1 MSANTELLAVL
12 WASHHRL
19 DDATRPLTDDE
30 IAGPSYCTDWST
42 AQVLSHVGSGAQIF
56 GLLLDA
62 GLAGAETPGR
72 EEFSRIWDVWNA
84 MSPTEQARNSLIADS
99 AFLQRVDA
107 VPGAQLD
114 SLQMTLFGS
123 PADANRLLGMRIS
136 EHAIHTWDVIVIRDP
151 SAEVAPDAVA
161 SMIDRLDQVAGR
173 SGKPEHGP
181 LELDITTTD
190 PDRTFRLSV
199 SDAVTLTP
207 AGTASAAATGPA
219 TAKVL
224 MPAAALVRLV
234 YGRLD
239 PEHTPAAIEVDG
251 VGLDTLRDVFPG
263 F

>member
-1 MSANTELLAVL
+1 MSTNTELLAVL

-19 DDATRPLTDDE
+19 DDATRALTDDQ
-30 IAGPSYCTDWST
+30 IAGPSYCSDWST

-72 EEFSRIWDVWNA
+72 EEMARIWDVWNA

-107 VPGAQLD
+107 VSGAQLD

-173 SGKPEHGP
+173 SVKPEHGP

>member
-1 MSANTELLAVL
+1 MSANTELLTVL

-19 DDATRPLTDDE
+19 DAAARPLTDDQ

-42 AQVLSHVGSGAQIF
+42 AQVLSHIGSGAQIF

-72 EEFSRIWDVWNA
+72 EEFARIWDVWNA

-107 VPGAQLD
+107 VPEAQLN
-114 SLQMTLFGS
+114 SLQMTLFGA
-123 PADANRLLGMRIS
+123 PADANRLLGMRLS
-136 EHAIHTWDVIVIRDP
+136 EHAIHTWDVVVIRDP
-151 SAEVAPDAVA
+151 SAEVAADAVA
-161 SMIDRLDQVAGR
+161 SMIDRLDQVAAR
-173 SGKPEHGP
+173 SGKPERGP
-181 LELDITTTD
+181 LEVDITTTG

-199 SDAVTLTP
+199 SDAVTLAP
-207 AGTASAAATGPA
+207 AGASTAATIGPA
-219 TAKVL
+219 TAKVR

-239 PEHTPAAIEVDG
+239 SGHTPATVEADG
-251 VGLDTLRDVFPG
+251 VSLETLRDIFPG
-263 F
+263 V

>member
-1 MSANTELLAVL
+1 MSANTDLLAVL

-19 DDATRPLTDDE
+19 DDATRPLTDDQ

-62 GLAGAETPGR
+62 GLASAETPGR
-72 EEFSRIWDVWNA
+72 EEFARIWDVWNA

-173 SGKPEHGP
+173 SGKPEPGP
-181 LELDITTTD
+181 LEVEITTTD
-190 PDRTFRLSV
+190 PNRTFRLSV
-199 SDAVTLTP
+199 SDKVTLTP
-207 AGTASAAATGPA
+207 AGTATAAETGPT
-219 TAKVL
+219 TAKVV

-251 VGLDTLRDVFPG
+251 VELDTLRDVFPG